1 MERALAQGPDVWSGR
16 LGHHEKFR
24 AFFSLTFA
32 RTPCI
37 LPPTVSET
45 VFGTME
51 ERVTIRE
58 LARRSGVSVGTVSRA
73 LNGYADVRPETR
85 ERIMRLASELD
96 YTPAAAARSLVT
108 QRSHVIGV
116 FMETGEGH
124 PDLQHPFFHE
134 VLGGLKQQVGAEG
147 FDLLLFASER
157 PGGGY
162 GPHSYLKRARH
173 HNVDGCAL
181 IGLDPN
187 SQEVQ
192 RLVRG
197 EIPCV
202 AIDMELESAEVVMSD
217 NEAGAATAVRHL
229 HDLGH
234 RRIATIT
241 GMIDSR
247 PGIDRLRGYRAAI
260 QSLGLAY
267 RDEYVLYGDFYADS
281 GREATVRLLALDEPP
296 TAIFAAADMMAIGAI
311 RAASEAGLRV
321 PEDLSVVGFDD
332 IQLAAHVT
340 PPLTTLRQDKLGLG
354 AAAGEALVARIAGD
368 PHRPPLRILPVD
380 LVVRGSTTEVRN

>member
-1 MERALAQGPDVWSGR
+1 
-16 LGHHEKFR
+16 
-24 AFFSLTFA
+24 
-32 RTPCI
+32 
-37 LPPTVSET
+37 
-45 VFGTME
+45 ME
-51 ERVTIRE
+51 ERVTIKE
-58 LARRSGVSVGTVSRA
+58 LARVSGVSVGTVSRA
-73 LNGYADVRPETR
+73 LNGYTDVRPETR
-85 ERIMRLASELD
+85 ERIMRLARELD

-108 QRSHVIGV
+108 QRSHIIGV

-134 VLGGLKQQVGAEG
+134 VLGGLKQRVGAEG

-173 HNVDGCAL
+173 HSVDGCAL
-181 IGLDPN
+181 IGLDTEEE
-187 SQEVQ
+187 EVR

-202 AIDMELESAEVVMSD
+202 AIDMEVTGPRTEVVMSD
-217 NEAGAATAVRHL
+217 NEAGAGTAVRHL

-247 PGIDRLRGYRAAI
+247 PGIDRLRGYRAAV
-260 QSLGLAY
+260 QELGLAY
-267 RDEYVLYGDFYADS
+267 RDEYVTYGDFYAES
-281 GREATVRLLALDEPP
+281 GREATAQLLALAEPP
-296 TAIFAAADMMAIGAI
+296 TAIFAASDLMAIGAI
-311 RAASEAGLRV
+311 RAAAEAGLHV
-321 PEDLSVVGFDD
+321 PQDLSVIGFDD
-332 IQLAAHVT
+332 IQLAPHVN

-354 AAAGEALVARIAGD
+354 AAAGDALVARIAGD
-368 PHRPPLRILPVD
+368 PERPSLRTLPVE
-380 LVVRGSTTEVRN
+380 LVVRGTTAAP

>member
-1 MERALAQGPDVWSGR
+1 
-16 LGHHEKFR
+16 
-24 AFFSLTFA
+24 
-32 RTPCI
+32 
-37 LPPTVSET
+37 
-45 VFGTME
+45 ME

-134 VLGGLKQQVGAEG
+134 VLGGLKQRVGREG

-173 HNVDGCAL
+173 HSVDGCAL
-181 IGLDPN
+181 IGLDCED
-187 SQEVQ
+187 SEVR

-202 AIDMELESAEVVMSD
+202 AIDMEIEGPRTEVVMSD
-217 NEAGAATAVRHL
+217 NEAGAAAAVRHL
-229 HDLGH
+229 HALGH

-241 GMIDSR
+241 GMVDSR
-247 PGIDRLRGYRAAI
+247 PGVDRLRGYRETI

-267 RDEYVLYGDFYADS
+267 RDDYVRYGDFYAES
-281 GREATVRLLALDEPP
+281 GRAETEKLLALDEPP
-296 TAIFAAADMMAIGAI
+296 TAIFAAADLMAIGAI
-311 RAASEAGLRV
+311 RAAAEAGLRV

-332 IQLAAHVT
+332 IQLAPHVN

-354 AAAGEALVARIAGD
+354 AAAGDALVARIAGD
-368 PHRPPLRILPVD
+368 PERPPLRTLPVE
-380 LVVRGSTTEVRN
+380 LVVRGSTAAP

>member
-1 MERALAQGPDVWSGR
+1 
-16 LGHHEKFR
+16 
-24 AFFSLTFA
+24 
-32 RTPCI
+32 
-37 LPPTVSET
+37 
-45 VFGTME
+45 ME

-58 LARRSGVSVGTVSRA
+58 LARLSGVSVGTVSRA
-73 LNGYADVRPETR
+73 LNGYADVRLETR
-85 ERIMRLASELD
+85 ERIMRLARELD

-134 VLGGLKQQVGAEG
+134 VLGGLKQRVGLQG

-157 PGGGY
+157 PGNGY

-173 HNVDGCAL
+173 HSVDGVAL
-181 IGLDPN
+181 IGLDPEDP
-187 SQEVQ
+187 EVR
-192 RLVRG
+192 RLVRA

-202 AIDMELESAEVVMSD
+202 GIDMALEGDNVEVVMSD
-217 NEAGAATAVRHL
+217 NVAGAEAAVRHL

-241 GMIDSR
+241 GMLESR
-247 PGIDRLRGYRAAI
+247 PGIDRLRGYRAAA
-260 QSLGLAY
+260 QALGLGY
-267 RDEYVLYGDFYADS
+267 RDEYVAYGDFYAES
-281 GREATVRLLALDEPP
+281 GREQAARLLALRERP

-311 RAASEAGLRV
+311 RAAAEAGLRV
-321 PEDLSVVGFDD
+321 PEDVSVVGFDD
-332 IQLAAHVT
+332 IQLASHIN

-354 AAAGEALVARIAGD
+354 AAAADALVARIAHDNG
-368 PHRPPLRILPVD
+368 RPPLHQLPVE
-380 LVVRGSTTEVRN
+380 LVVRGSTAPPAE

>member
-1 MERALAQGPDVWSGR
+1 
-16 LGHHEKFR
+16 
-24 AFFSLTFA
+24 
-32 RTPCI
+32 
-37 LPPTVSET
+37 
-45 VFGTME
+45 ME

-73 LNGYADVRPETR
+73 LNGYTDVRPETR

-134 VLGGLKQQVGAEG
+134 VLGGLKQRVGAAG

-181 IGLDPN
+181 IGLDPTD
-187 SQEVQ
+187 QEVQ

-202 AIDMELESAEVVMSD
+202 AIDMELDGPRTEVVMSD
-217 NEAGAATAVRHL
+217 NEGGAAAAVRHL
-229 HDLGH
+229 YDLGH
-234 RRIATIT
+234 RRIATVT

-247 PGIDRLRGYRAAI
+247 PGIDRLRGYRAAV
-260 QSLGLAY
+260 QELGLAY
-267 RDEYVLYGDFYADS
+267 RDDYVRYGDFYAES
-281 GREATVRLLALDEPP
+281 GREQTSQLLALDEPP
-296 TAIFAAADMMAIGAI
+296 TALFAGSDLMAIGAI
-311 RAASEAGLRV
+311 RAAAEAGLSV
-321 PEDLSVVGFDD
+321 PADLSIVGFDD
-332 IQLAAHVT
+332 IQLAPHVN

-354 AAAGEALVARIAGD
+354 AAAGDALVARIAVD
-368 PHRPPLRILPVD
+368 PGRPPLRTLPVE
-380 LVVRGSTTEVRN
+380 LVVRGSTAAH